1 MTQRLIRA
9 RVPGIGGSVRGD
21 SYVDPMSAL
30 ADPQELNGD
39 EFREALERRVEETLS
54 MTLDELVEA
63 LRAGTIDPES
73 PAVAGLAILVAPR
86 AR

>member
-1 MTQRLIRA
+1 
-9 RVPGIGGSVRGD
+9 VPGLGGSVRGD
-21 SYVDPMSAL
+21 GYVDPMSAV